1 MRHRASESQVEFMM
15 PGSSALRDAASSL
28 PKDEVSSHP
37 VCAVQHGGIVVFRIG
52 SIGDTVVALP
62 CFHAIA
68 RAFPHDRKI
77 LLTNAVAGPR
87 AAAVESVLE
96 GTGLIDATMH
106 FPLAGGKLRHS
117 LALVRELRQL
127 NPGALIYLAPRPSGW
142 PVYRDLLFF
151 AAAGIRRIIGAPWE
165 PGDRQCRVDPR
176 TGELEYEAQRLARV
190 LGAEIPVDLSPPNW
204 DLHLSAAERAAAERH
219 LASLPSG
226 QTIVA
231 LTAGARQPVKD
242 WGEAHWATLIGLLN
256 LRLTRLAL
264 VLVGAADE
272 RGRAERL
279 AALWPGP
286 KVNLCGELTP
296 RESAA
301 VLARCDLMVC
311 HDSGPMHLAA
321 SQGTPCIALF
331 GSVNRPH
338 QWYPFGE
345 QHVVIH
351 ESLGVTQIGVE
362 RVAEAVVAAV
372 DRLRAGKLRVPGQP
386 VAAVR
391 A

>member
-1 MRHRASESQVEFMM
+1 VSSQ
-15 PGSSALRDAASSL
+15 PSSL
-28 PKDEVSSHP
+28 TQQGS
-37 VCAVQHGGIVVFRIG
+37 IVIFRIG

-68 RAFPHDRKI
+68 RAFPHERKI
-77 LLTNAVAGPR
+77 LLTNAVAGVR
-87 AAAVESVLE
+87 AASVESVLE
-96 GTGLIDATMH
+96 GTGLIDSTMY
-106 FPLAGGKLRHS
+106 FPLGAGKLRHA
-117 LALVRELRQL
+117 LALVRELGQL
-127 NPGALIYLAPRPSGW
+127 NPKGLIYLAPRPSGW

-151 AAAGIRRIIGAPWE
+151 AAAGIRRIIGAPWD

-190 LGAEIPVDLSPPNW
+190 LGSEIPVDLSPASW
-204 DLHLSAAERAAAERH
+204 DLRLSAAEHAMADRH
-219 LASLPSG
+219 LAALPPV
-226 QTIVA
+226 QTILA
-231 LTAGARQPVKD
+231 LAPGARQSAKD
-242 WGEAHWATLIGLLN
+242 WGEGHWSTLVGLLN
-256 LRLTRLAL
+256 LRLSRVAL

-279 AALWPGP
+279 AGLWPGP
-286 KVNLCGELTP
+286 KINLCGELTP
-296 RESAA
+296 RETAA
-301 VLARCDLMVC
+301 VLARCHLLVC

-321 SQGTPCIALF
+321 SQGTPCVALF

-351 ESLGVTQIGVE
+351 EPQGVREIGVE
-362 RVAEAVVAAV
+362 RVAETVVAAV
-372 DRLRAGKLRVPGQP
+372 DRLRHGKTKAPGQP
-386 VAAVR
+386 VRAAR